1 MSFRPS
7 SVSFRPSK
15 ASGEIFAKIAFF
27 STFAKSHY
35 YRTMGHTAYTLL
47 DKVNS
52 PADIKGLSTEQLR
65 TLCQEIRQ
73 YMIECCA
80 VNPGHLGPS
89 LGAVELIVG
98 LHYVY
103 DTPEDKI
110 VFDVGHQAYAH
121 KIITGRREA
130 FRGNRTKEGISGF
143 PKRSESEYDAFG
155 VGHSSTSVSAALGFA
170 EAAKMQGSGHKSI
183 ALIGDGALTGGLAF
197 EGMNNA
203 GASNTDILVV
213 LNDNNIS
220 IDRNVGALHDYL
232 LRMTTDPR
240 YNKAKKKIWDKLGDN
255 WFRRNIQKIV
265 RTTKA
270 YIVRD
275 SGGHLFQALGF
286 RYFGPIDGN
295 DIEQVVDTLKKVK
308 DLGGPML
315 LHTLTTKGKGYAP
328 AEENQTVWHAP
339 GVFDPE
345 TGERIKSDKGVSR
358 YQDVFGEV
366 LLELAKMNEKV
377 VGITPA
383 MASGCGMNTLA
394 KAMPERF
401 YDVGIEEE
409 HAVTFAAGLAA
420 GGMKPFCNIY
430 SSFSQRAYDQIIHDV
445 ALQDLPVVLCLDRAG
460 VVGEDGATHHGCY
473 DMSIYRSIPGAV
485 IAVPKDEIELKD
497 MMYSAMLAQSGPY
510 IIRYPRGYG
519 EGTDWK
525 EHSFEEMPI
534 GKGVR
539 MLEGSKVALVCA
551 GPVSYR
557 AMEAAD
563 ILKASGADWNPSIYN
578 IRYIKPLDTDLIDE
592 ACRRHS
598 VVVTVE
604 DGTVLGGLHGA
615 VAEYVAE
622 HHPSVRVIPIGIPD
636 RYIGQATQQQQREEC
651 GLTAS
656 RIKEVLE
663 KYTDYLNSP
672 CHPERHEVE

>member
-1 MSFRPS
+1 M
-7 SVSFRPSK
+7 
-15 ASGEIFAKIAFF
+15 AE
-27 STFAKSHY
+27 
-35 YRTMGHTAYTLL
+35 TAYTLL

-52 PADIKGLSTEQLR
+52 PADIKSLDMEQLR
-65 TLCQEIRQ
+65 TLCDEIRR

-98 LHYVY
+98 LHYVFN
-103 DTPEDKI
+103 TPQDKI

-130 FRGNRTKEGISGF
+130 FRFNRTKEGISGF

-155 VGHSSTSVSAALGFA
+155 VGHSSTSISAALGFA
-170 EAAKMQGSGHKSI
+170 EAAKMQGLPDKSI
-183 ALIGDGALTGGLAF
+183 ALIGDGSLTGGLAF
-197 EGMNNA
+197 EGLNNA
-203 GASNTDILVV
+203 GASQADILVI

-220 IDRNVGALHDYL
+220 IDRNVGALHNYL

-240 YNKAKKKIWDKLGDN
+240 YNKAKKKIWDTLGDN
-255 WFRRNIQKIV
+255 RLRKFIQKAIT
-265 RTTKA
+265 TTKSH
-270 YIVRD
+270 IVKD
-275 SGGHLFQALGF
+275 NGGHLFQAMGF

-295 DIEQVVDTLKKVK
+295 DITQVIDTLQRLKA
-308 DLGGPML
+308 LGGPLL
-315 LHTLTTKGKGYAP
+315 LHTLTKKGKGYAP

-339 GVFDPE
+339 GAFDPE
-345 TGERIKSDKGVSR
+345 TGERIKSKKDADR

-366 LLELAKMNEKV
+366 LLELARMNDKI

-394 KAMPERF
+394 KEMPGRF
-401 YDVGIEEE
+401 YDVGIEEQ

-430 SSFSQRAYDQIIHDV
+430 SSFSQRAYDQILHDV

-460 VVGEDGATHHGCY
+460 LVGEDGATHHGCY

-497 MMYSAMLAQSGPY
+497 MMYSAMLAETGPY

-519 EGTDWK
+519 EGADWK
-525 EHSFEEMPI
+525 GHSFETLEP
-534 GKGVR
+534 GVGEC
-539 MLEGSKVALVCA
+539 LLGGSRIAVICA
-551 GPVSYR
+551 GPFTYR
-557 AMEAAD
+557 ALEAATA
-563 ILKASGADWNPSIYN
+563 LKSETGWNPSIYN

-592 ACRRHS
+592 ICRSHQLII
-598 VVVTVE
+598 TVE
-604 DGTVLGGLHGA
+604 DGTVIGGLHGA
-615 VAEYVAE
+615 VAEYVAG
-622 HHPSVRVIPIGIPD
+622 HHPSARVVPVGIPD
-636 RYIGQATQQQQREEC
+636 RYISQGTQEELREEC
-651 GLTAS
+651 GLTTQTIHRYIREVS
-656 RIKEVLE
+656 EILPKNTQKVLE
-663 KYTDYLNSP
+663 K
-672 CHPERHEVE
+672 